1 MLGQREGRIE
11 ILRTLTNQKKEMKK
25 RKKKE
30 IKKERKKK
38 TVEYFHIV
46 VHVTN
51 SQTVINCPELRKQ
64 GVIQA
69 KVEVGHR
76 VWDAKLPNS
85 KNIYK
90 INKRAKTK

>member
-11 ILRTLTNQKKEMKK
+11 ILRTLTNQNKEMKK
-25 RKKKE
+25 RKKTRN
-30 IKKERKKK
+30 KERKKK

-69 KVEVGHR
+69 KVEVGH
-76 VWDAKLPNS
+76 
-85 KNIYK
+85 
-90 INKRAKTK
+90 